1 MEKDFVK
8 WNQQKKHIDA
18 RGESKLYHQREVWWC
33 SLGVNV
39 GSEQD
44 GAGAEYQR
52 PVLIVKGL
60 SANTCLVLPL
70 TTSSSQHPM
79 RIPVGVVDDKQASAI
94 LSQIRIIDTKR
105 LVEKIGFIEKEAF
118 EHIRKAVKDML

>member
-1 MEKDFVK
+1 MQKDFDQ

-18 RGESKLYHQREVWWC
+18 GAETRLYHQREAWWC

-44 GAGAEYQR
+44 GAGLEYQR

-60 SANTCLVLPL
+60 SANTCLILPL
-70 TTSSSQHPM
+70 TTSPSQHTM
-79 RIPVGVVDDKQASAI
+79 RAPVGIVDSKQASAI

-105 LVEKIGFIEKEAF
+105 LVEKIGFIEKETF
-118 EHIRKAVKDML
+118 EKIRKAVKDML